1 MAIATYFK
9 TVARVSMLTLI
20 LAGCEGQSMDQVF
33 GIGDANPPSDQV
45 SVAPKPKPTATPT
58 PPAPSPTPTPASA
71 ILKRNVA
78 FDSIRSKGIGQ
89 ILTHEIDPGVA
100 TLNSAYR
107 LKPND
112 RSIKIWLDAVAN
124 AKVIQAKNAKGPGAM
139 QNPMPGQPGAPNGN
153 QAMQPP
159 GAPAVPGAVPAPMP
173 SAGQIDPRLV
183 F

>member
-1 MAIATYFK
+1 MAIARYLRL
-9 TVARVSMLTLI
+9 VARVSMLTLI

-33 GIGDANPPSDQV
+33 GIGDANPPTDQV

-58 PPAPSPTPTPASA
+58 PPAPSPTATPASA

-112 RSIKIWLDAVAN
+112 RSIKIWLDAVSN

-139 QNPMPGQPGAPNGN
+139 QNPPVAGQPGVP
-153 QAMQPP
+153 QTFQPV
-159 GAPAVPGAVPAPMP
+159 GAPAVPGAAPAPVPA
-173 SAGQIDPRLV
+173 AGAQIDPRLV